1 MAIARITSRGRIFH
15 GWYIVAV
22 AAIAG
27 ASSGV
32 LGYSFGLFF
41 NPMQES
47 LGWNRTSVSW
57 ALTIRSAVAML
68 TGPLYGPIVDLR
80 HGAMILMMIG
90 GILLGIS
97 MMLTAM
103 MTELWQ
109 FYLLIGVLY
118 GFAMGAEGS
127 QVVAPVLVSKW
138 FIRKRGRALAIVTLG
153 PNVGNIIFI
162 PIAAYIITHLGWR
175 EAWFISGLTALLL
188 VTPLSG
194 LFIRRTPEDIGLVPD
209 GTAVDPKS
217 LLPMTQAKVKL
228 ATDYDWTIREAVR
241 TPALWLMVVSFT
253 ISGAGLHGF
262 LVHVIPAL
270 TDKGYSTSFAT
281 TMVAELSIVVL
292 FAKMAWGILGERI
305 ETRYLI
311 MASFSLAA
319 LGMVMV
325 IVIDSGPLI
334 LLLPI
339 VYGIGGAGYGPLSS
353 LMWANYFGRGSL
365 GSIRGVFLPITQ
377 VLGTFSPVFAG
388 AVFDRRGSYDLA
400 FVIYAICFVIAV
412 GVIYLSRQPKI
423 PSKQ

>member
-41 NPMQES
+41 NPMQAS

-57 ALTIRSAVAML
+57 ALTIRSGIAML

-80 HGAMILMMIG
+80 HGAMILMIVG

-97 MMLTAM
+97 MMLTAV

-109 FYLLIGVLY
+109 FYLLIGVVY

-127 QVVAPVLVSKW
+127 QVVAPVIVSKW

-153 PNVGNIIFI
+153 PNIGNIIFI
-162 PIAAYIITHLGWR
+162 PVAAYIITHLGWR
-175 EAWFISGLTALLL
+175 EAWFISGLVALLL
-188 VTPLSG
+188 VTPLSA

-209 GTAVDPKS
+209 GEIVGPNTPS
-217 LLPMTQAKVKL
+217 PITQNKVKL
-228 ATDYDWTIREAVR
+228 ATDYDWTIREAIR
-241 TPALWLMVVSFT
+241 TPALWLMVASFT
-253 ISGAGLHGF
+253 ISGVGLHGF

-292 FAKMAWGILGERI
+292 FAKMTWGILGERI
-305 ETRYLI
+305 EARYLI

-325 IVIDSGPLI
+325 IMIDSGPLI

-353 LMWANYFGRGSL
+353 LIWANYFGRGSL
-365 GSIRGVFLPITQ
+365 GSIRGVFLPVTQ

-388 AVFDRRGSYDLA
+388 AIFDSRGSYDLA

-412 GVIYLSRQPKI
+412 GAIYLARQPKT